1 MHGYEQVSPLTPDGS
16 EAYSIHAKHAKL
28 GLGDEEEGSF
38 RSACGPFWPPKA
50 MESLEPQA
58 ELRESFRA
66 LSGGSSGCLE
76 GRAQQ
81 LSLVSVSLFT
91 QRLSTTLGTLVLLV
105 RRPQT
110 IG

>member
-1 MHGYEQVSPLTPDGS
+1 MTPDGS